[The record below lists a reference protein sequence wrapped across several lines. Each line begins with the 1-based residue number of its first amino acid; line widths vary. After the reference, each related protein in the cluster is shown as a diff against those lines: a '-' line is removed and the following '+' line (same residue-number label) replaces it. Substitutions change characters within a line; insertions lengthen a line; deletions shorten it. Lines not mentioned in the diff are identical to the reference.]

1 MVWEQHLY
9 LILLNLKKTDEMF
22 ILLRK
27 CGKWPIYVKSEK
39 HEELLINFLSKY
51 LYGVFFFFKFIKTGG
66 KLVLLTYS
74 SMFLFQNF

>member
-51 LYGVFFFFKFIKTGG
+51 LYGVFFLQIYKNWG
-66 KLVLLTYS
+66 KISPTYI
-74 SMFLFQNF
+74 